1 MVRLI
6 KTEFL
11 KYKRYNILW
20 LGVVSILFS
29 IILATFQLAG
39 TNNSIV
45 TYIGLSEG
53 VIWNHFSLFLPFTF
67 TLVVGYSINREYTDL
82 TLKNILSVPISKFE
96 LILSKIIVGYGLVII
111 ESIFSFIVTLLIAF
125 IVRCPDI
132 NFASC
137 TISLRQ
143 LFIISTCCYIAVLP
157 VIIIATRKQDKFLSG
172 VIFSFFYG
180 FCGIFLADG
189 NLVNLY
195 PMTIGLVLSN
205 YPHGKD
211 ITYAPGCSVAILII
225 VFIIALILLKVTN
238 LKRNDN
244 I

>member
-20 LGVVSILFS
+20 FGVVSIFFS
-29 IILATFQLAG
+29 IILATFQLTG

-53 VIWNHFSLFLPFTF
+53 VVWNHFSLFLPFTF
-67 TLVVGYSINREYTDL
+67 TLVVGYSINREYTDF
-82 TLKNILSVPISKFE
+82 TLKNILVVPISKFR

-111 ESIFSFIVTLLIAF
+111 ESIFSFIVTLLIAL
-125 IVRCPDI
+125 ILHCPDVDLS
-132 NFASC
+132 SC
-137 TISLRQ
+137 TMSIKQ
-143 LFIISTCCYIAVLP
+143 LFIISTCCYVAVLP
-157 VIIIATRKQDKFLSG
+157 VIIITTKKQDKFLSG

-180 FCGIFLADG
+180 FCGIFLANG
-189 NLVNLY
+189 NLINLY
-195 PMTIGLVLSN
+195 PITIGLVLSN
-205 YPHGKD
+205 YHHEKD
-211 ITYAPGCSVAILII
+211 ITYSFEYSIIILIL
-225 VFIIALILLKVTN
+225 VFISALFLLKVTS
-238 LKRNDN
+238 LKRNND